1 MFTLYTDAATD
12 TETQLCAAGILIV
25 HAGQQ
30 TQLKQA
36 LADGDNHHAEF
47 LAAIAGFNAL
57 LKTTETQA
65 ANSTVLFY
73 TDSKIVADSLDK
85 HYAKHYQPLVDQLL
99 DCQSKFALV
108 ISKWVP
114 EKQNQGAHH
123 LAQQALQQ
131 HRQGRL

>member
-1 MFTLYTDAATD
+1 MFSLYTDAATD
-12 TETQLCAAGILIV
+12 TETQLCTAGILLV

-36 LADGDNHHAEF
+36 LPDGDNHHAEF
-47 LAAIAGFNAL
+47 LAAIAGFDAL
-57 LKTTETQA
+57 LKLAGTTA
-65 ANSTVLFY
+65 SNSTILFY
-73 TDSKIVADSLDK
+73 TDSKIVADSLEK

-99 DCQSKFALV
+99 DRQSKFALV
-108 ISKWVP
+108 ISKWIP